1 MLDTVN
7 DSINFSYICNLHK
20 ICATD
25 MALTIMLGA

>member
-20 ICATD
+20 ICAT
-25 MALTIMLGA
+25 MALTTMLGA